1 MLTCYSLPDATLAKL
16 LRSVGLDYL
25 LRRGSA
31 DDASVA
37 WDSMLSEGEKQRIA
51 IARALFHR
59 PRALFLDESTS
70 ALDPAAEAAA
80 YEALRAVPDMA
91 IISVAHRPAV
101 VGFHTSQLVL
111 EPAAASADVACTWR
125 ITAVGSHL
133 MPPQP
138 SAAPA

>member
-59 PRALFLDESTS
+59 PRALFLDESTIRT
-70 ALDPAAEAAA
+70 ER
-80 YEALRAVPDMA
+80 RA
-91 IISVAHRPAV
+91 S
-101 VGFHTSQLVL
+101 
-111 EPAAASADVACTWR
+111 CT
-125 ITAVGSHL
+125 
-133 MPPQP
+133 
-138 SAAPA
+138 